1 MKDGNPH
8 TIRELLL
15 DGRRIDRAMRRAVQA
30 ALLRHK
36 QAGVAIAVWRSGEV
50 VRVRPSQIKIAR
62 DGSRRPQAG
71 RSSRAAIRS
80 RGSGTKDY

>member
-1 MKDGNPH
+1 MGPMKSRDLH

-15 DGRRIDRAMRRAVQA
+15 DGRRIDRAMRRAVKA

-36 QAGVAIAVWRSGEV
+36 QAGVAVVVWRSGDV
-50 VRVRPSQIKIAR
+50 VRLRSSQIKIAR

-71 RSSRAAIRS
+71 RFSRAVRKS
-80 RGSGTKDY
+80 RASG